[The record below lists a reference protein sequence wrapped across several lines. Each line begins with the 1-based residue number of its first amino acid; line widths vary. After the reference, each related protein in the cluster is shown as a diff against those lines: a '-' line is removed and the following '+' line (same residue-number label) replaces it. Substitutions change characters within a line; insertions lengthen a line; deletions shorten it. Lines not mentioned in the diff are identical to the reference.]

1 MIEQSLSLVVVPL
14 PGDAVADSTAGV
26 GGIAVV
32 AGDDVALEMKD
43 GLAGGLAAVHAHV
56 AANCLRMLV
65 ISITILESIAILLFR
80 MVRGSLPL
88 AAEENSAQ
96 KSSIFTSVG

>member
-32 AGDDVALEMKD
+32 AGDDVAMEMKD
-43 GLAGGLAAVHAHV
+43 GLAGGLAAVHAQV
-56 AANCLRMLV
+56 
-65 ISITILESIAILLFR
+65 IAIG
-80 MVRGSLPL
+80 MV
-88 AAEENSAQ
+88 
-96 KSSIFTSVG
+96 TSVNHLTGGVMDMGIFKGIRNRRGFWRP